1 MRIDQ
6 VMRLLQFGDSMFPVG
21 GFSFSNG
28 LESAIAKGLVHDLET
43 LGSFV
48 RTAADQAA
56 ASDGIALLEAHRA
69 GMAGDLD
76 RLLRADRAVHNRKLN
91 AEIRVMTVRMG
102 RKLAELAHRIRPSSL
117 LSEWLSA
124 VQTNATPGT
133 FPVGLGLVLAGLGA
147 IEEEAFAIHQYG
159 VATMVL
165 GAALRLM
172 KVTHLETQALLFE
185 LTATAA
191 DEYQGIARATLEDMA
206 SFAPLMDI
214 LAACHVKSHV
224 RLFMS

>member
-1 MRIDQ
+1 MRIDELMQ
-6 VMRLLQFGDSMFPVG
+6 LLQFGDSMFPVG

-48 RTAADQAA
+48 RTALHQAA
-56 ASDGIALLEAHRA
+56 ASDGIALLEAHR
-69 GMAGDLD
+69 GGVAGDLD
-76 RLLRADRAVHNRKLN
+76 RILRADQAVHNRKLN
-91 AEIRVMTVRMG
+91 AEMRVMTVRMG
-102 RKLAELAHRIRPSSL
+102 RKLAELAYRIRPSPL

-124 VQTNATPGT
+124 VQRNATPGT
-133 FPVGLGLVLAGLGA
+133 LPVGLGLVLAGLPA
-147 IEEEAFAIHQYG
+147 TEEEAFALHQYG
-159 VATMVL
+159 VATMIL

-172 KVTHLETQALLFE
+172 KVAHLETQALLFE
-185 LTATAA
+185 LTASAA
-191 DEYQGIARATLEDMA
+191 DEYQGIAQATLDDMA
-206 SFAPLMDI
+206 GFAPLMDI